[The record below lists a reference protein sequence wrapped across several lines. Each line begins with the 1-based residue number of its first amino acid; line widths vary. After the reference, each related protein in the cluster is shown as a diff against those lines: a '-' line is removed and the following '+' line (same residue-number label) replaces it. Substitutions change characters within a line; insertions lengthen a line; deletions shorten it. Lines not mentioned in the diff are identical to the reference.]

1 MGTLWVAGNDMTAS
15 LLNQYY
21 GFADTTFTTVTAA
34 TQTQLSTSYSI
45 AANEPSAGSAY
56 TVDFGGNGTWGAT
69 QQTLVFGLSI
79 GGVALLA
86 SVTIGAQAFSA
97 SAAFRFAGVARFAW
111 NQVGASGNVLADIM
125 GNLTQTANNVAPPGT
140 YTQGN
145 FQSANSIGF
154 ADANTA
160 ASATIN
166 STVSTAVFVTC
177 AWGSTTGAPT
187 LTNRKT
193 IFRKVA

>member
-79 GGVALLA
+79 GGVA
-86 SVTIGAQAFSA
+86 
-97 SAAFRFAGVARFAW
+97 RFAW

-177 AWGSTTGAPT
+177 AWGSTGAPT